1 MAIFFAILGIVFGLA
16 GALLLYFFSDPA
28 TGSGIM
34 LESFKPHREKIGA
47 RIGLGLVVLGSGL
60 QTVAVVLASS

>member
-1 MAIFFAILGIVFGLA
+1 MALFFAILGIVVGLA
-16 GALLLYFFSDPA
+16 GAVLMYFFSDPA

-34 LESFKPHREKIGA
+34 LESFNPHREKFWA
-47 RIGLGLVVLGSGL
+47 RVGLGLVVLGSGL